1 VQAGEGAG
9 GQMGPGNPGG
19 WNWAECGTLGR
30 PELEES
36 QNKPRMPVDENE
48 VGVMESRNGGTVYA
62 AGATGG

>member
-1 VQAGEGAG
+1 MQAGEGAG

-36 QNKPRMPVDENE
+36 QNKLGVHVDENE
-48 VGVMESRNGGTVYA
+48 VGVMEI
-62 AGATGG
+62 